1 MLIVNDLHKSFDS
14 SNESRIDVLK
24 GVTFDAREGEMIS
37 ITGASGAGKSTLLQ
51 ILGGLDR
58 PDTGTVV
65 LDGFDI
71 TSGGEKSLPRFR
83 AGNLGF
89 IFQSHR
95 LLPDLN
101 AVENVSMPLLIGR
114 ASRKESHERALQAL
128 SEVGLEMRARHP
140 VGHLSGGEQQRVAFA
155 RAMVAG
161 PRLLLADEPTGNLDA
176 SNTAELGELL
186 HGYCRSRRAIAIVAT
201 HNEQLAS
208 VCDRGFLLQ
217 GGTLKELTFSL

>member
-1 MLIVNDLHKSFDS
+1 LS
-14 SNESRIDVLK
+14 
-24 GVTFDAREGEMIS
+24 
-37 ITGASGAGKSTLLQ
+37 
-51 ILGGLDR
+51 
-58 PDTGTVV
+58 
-65 LDGFDI
+65 
-71 TSGGEKSLPRFR
+71 RFR

-114 ASRKESHERALQAL
+114 ASRKESYERALQAL

-176 SNTAELGELL
+176 SNTSELGALL
-186 HGYCRSRRAIAIVAT
+186 HDYCSSRRAIAIVAT

-217 GGTLKELTFSL
+217 GGTLNEIAFSL

>member
-1 MLIVNDLHKSFDS
+1 MLIVNDLHKSFAS
-14 SNESRIDVLK
+14 PNATRLDVLK
-24 GVTFDAREGEMIS
+24 GVTFNAREGEMIS

-58 PDTGTVV
+58 PDAGSVV
-65 LDGFDI
+65 LDGCEI
-71 TSGGEKSLPRFR
+71 TSGAAKSLSRFR

-114 ASRKESHERALQAL
+114 APRKQSFERALQAL
-128 SEVGLEMRARHP
+128 SEVGLGMRARHP

-155 RAMVAG
+155 RAIVSG

-176 SNTAELGELL
+176 SNTAELGALL
-186 HGYCRSRRAIAIVAT
+186 HSYCSSRRAIAIVAT
-201 HNEQLAS
+201 HNEQLAL

-217 GGTLKELTFSL
+217 GGTLNEIALSL

>member
-14 SNESRIDVLK
+14 PNGSRLDVLK
-24 GVTFDAREGEMIS
+24 GVTFNAREGEMIS

-58 PDTGTVV
+58 PDAGAVA
-65 LDGFDI
+65 LDGFEI
-71 TSGGEKSLPRFR
+71 TSRAGKSLSRFR

-114 ASRKESHERALQAL
+114 ASRKESYERALQAL
-128 SEVGLEMRARHP
+128 SEVGLATRARHP
-140 VGHLSGGEQQRVAFA
+140 VGHLSGGVQQRVAFA

-176 SNTAELGELL
+176 SNTAELGALL
-186 HGYCRSRRAIAIVAT
+186 HGYCSSRRAIAIVAT

-217 GGTLKELTFSL
+217 GGTLKEITFSL